1 MPNVLLAVSGGVDSI
16 VLLHQMVA
24 KGLDVGVA
32 HVHHGQ
38 RRASDEEYRFVEQL
52 AREYGVP
59 FHGKRLIIETASQA
73 AYREARYAF
82 FETVMQECG
91 YRELMTA
98 HHADDVVET
107 VLIQLHRNV
116 VEVTGIPERRPFGG
130 GVLVR
135 PLLDETKQSL
145 IAYARQHDLEWRED
159 ATNAKTDYLRNRMRH
174 LVIPPLRAGWPTLV
188 RDVCATARANR
199 RTWQRRYAA
208 MTVWMDRHVDLEM
221 KAFHVKLEAVM
232 VLSAEERY
240 VLGRLLSER
249 FGVQVAEGMTRLMQ
263 SKRGTGVYDVGGDF
277 RLEKRDG
284 GIALTERGQLSIPS
298 PQRVETL
305 PTRVTFGE
313 HVVSLEVTEDGRGF
327 PLDALEWPLYV
338 RSPRPGDRIS
348 LSVGTKKVARVLIDA
363 KVPREKRPFIPLLVD
378 ATGRIIAIVG
388 IRVSDFPEKSDA
400 RCPRLMV
407 KW

>member
-24 KGLDVGVA
+24 KGIAVGVA

-38 RRASDEEYRFVEQL
+38 RRASDEEYRFVERL
-52 AREYGVP
+52 ACAYGVP
-59 FHGKRLIIETASQA
+59 FHGTRLELEAASQSA
-73 AYREARYAF
+73 FREARYAF
-82 FETVMQECG
+82 FETVMREHG

-116 VEVTGIPERRPFGG
+116 IEVTGIPERRPFGSG
-130 GVLVR
+130 TLVR
-135 PLLDETKQSL
+135 PLLDETKQRL
-145 IAYARQHDLEWRED
+145 IEYAEHHNLEWRED
-159 ATNAKTDYLRNRMRH
+159 ATNAKTDYLRNEMRH
-174 LVIPPLRAGWPTLV
+174 LIIPKLQAEWPTLV
-188 RDVCATARANR
+188 QDVCTAARLNR
-199 RTWQRRYAA
+199 EIWQRRYVA
-208 MTVWMDRHVDLEM
+208 MADWMARHIRFEM
-221 KAFHVKLEAVM
+221 KAFHVKLATLAT
-232 VLSAEERY
+232 LSEEERH
-240 VLGRLLSER
+240 VLGRLLSQR
-249 FGVQVAEGMTRLMQ
+249 FGVQVAEGMTRLMR

-284 GIALTERGQLSIPS
+284 SLALTERRRLSIPS

-305 PTRVTFGE
+305 PERVTFGE
-313 HVVSLEVTEDGRGF
+313 HVVSLEVTDGGRGF

-338 RSPRPGDRIS
+338 RAPRPGDRIS

-363 KVPREKRPFIPLLVD
+363 KVPKEKRPLIPLLVD

-407 KW
+407 K